1 MVLTLR
7 FQFQREFSSQQI
19 SWMVFGC
26 SAQQLVGN
34 QINKEYLGICLAA
47 MISQNPG
54 FFILSRRPTEDD
66 KGLDMNKSS
75 FTGQGH
81 QATEPKGLQE
91 QKARMHVDKDQAGC
105 KSY

>member
-1 MVLTLR
+1 MILALR

-26 SAQQLVGN
+26 SAQQLVET
-34 QINKEYLGICLAA
+34 QINKEYLGICLAE

-54 FFILSRRPTEDD
+54 FFILSGRPTEDD
-66 KGLDMNKSS
+66 KGLDVNKSS
-75 FTGQGH
+75 FAGQGH
-81 QATEPKGLQE
+81 RATEPEGLQE
-91 QKARMHVDKDQAGC
+91 QEAHMHADKGKAGS